1 MAKSAR
7 SRAEQHFTASQKKD
21 KQDLKER
28 EKAWQDKLDRTA
40 TLRALRLAKE
50 AEDKQAADAAAAL
63 KAATKK
69 PAKKKSAAKTAAS
82 AKTASAK
89 TASAETASA

>member
-50 AEDKQAADAAAAL
+50 AVDKQAADEAAAL

-69 PAKKKSAAKTAAS
+69 PAKRKSAAKKKSEEAA
-82 AKTASAK
+82 A
-89 TASAETASA
+89 AEEAIA

>member
-21 KQDLKER
+21 KQALKER

-50 AEDKQAADAAAAL
+50 AVDKEAADEAAAL

-69 PAKKKSAAKTAAS
+69 PAKRKSAAKKKSEEAAAEEATA
-82 AKTASAK
+82 
-89 TASAETASA
+89 

>member
-50 AEDKQAADAAAAL
+50 AVDKQAADEAAAL
-63 KAATKK
+63 KAAIKK
-69 PAKKKSAAKTAAS
+69 PAKRKSAAKKKSEEAAAEEATA
-82 AKTASAK
+82 
-89 TASAETASA
+89 

>member
-50 AEDKQAADAAAAL
+50 AVDKQAADEAAAL

-69 PAKKKSAAKTAAS
+69 PAKRKSAAKKKSEEAPAEEATA
-82 AKTASAK
+82 
-89 TASAETASA
+89 

>member
-28 EKAWQDKLDRTA
+28 EKAWQDKLDPDCKSTRTA
-40 TLRALRLAKE
+40 SR
-50 AEDKQAADAAAAL
+50 
-63 KAATKK
+63 
-69 PAKKKSAAKTAAS
+69 
-82 AKTASAK
+82 
-89 TASAETASA
+89 

>member
-40 TLRALRLAKE
+40 NLRALRLAKE
-50 AEDKQAADAAAAL
+50 AADKQAAEEATAQ
-63 KAATKK
+63 KAAKKNAKKK
-69 PAKKKSAAKTAAS
+69 PAAKPSVAEEAA
-82 AKTASAK
+82 
-89 TASAETASA
+89 AEG

>member
-50 AEDKQAADAAAAL
+50 AVDKQDADEAAAL

-69 PAKKKSAAKTAAS
+69 PAKRKSAAKKKSEEAAAEEATA
-82 AKTASAK
+82 
-89 TASAETASA
+89 

>member
-50 AEDKQAADAAAAL
+50 AVDKQAADEAAAL

-69 PAKKKSAAKTAAS
+69 PAKRKSAAKKKSEEAAAEEATA
-82 AKTASAK
+82 
-89 TASAETASA
+89 

>member
-50 AEDKQAADAAAAL
+50 AADKQAADEAAAL
-63 KAATKK
+63 EAATKK
-69 PAKKKSAAKTAAS
+69 PAKKKSAKKKSAAKKVAEEE
-82 AKTASAK
+82 
-89 TASAETASA
+89 ASAEEAIA